1 VGSRTKDAQIWF
13 TVEYSDGD
21 RGDFKEEQIR
31 SMMKVADKAPVLESV
46 SIVVGSDTR
55 SISRSGTSSDS
66 SGGSGSGSSDGAGG
80 GGGGG
85 SGSGGSRSDGN
96 SSDGSRKRTL
106 RPARTV
112 ASERTKRQRGSHTI
126 AKHGAEFE
134 FQSRTTF
141 PGWVLDLGNQE
152 FKKDVPALAMFHH
165 SSNEIL
171 PDTDTLPTLASLLKP
186 PLS

>member
-1 VGSRTKDAQIWF
+1 MAWHRHWVSEWRVLEGARK
-13 TVEYSDGD
+13 
-21 RGDFKEEQIR
+21 
-31 SMMKVADKAPVLESV
+31 MKV
-46 SIVVGSDTR
+46 
-55 SISRSGTSSDS
+55 
-66 SGGSGSGSSDGAGG
+66 
-80 GGGGG
+80 
-85 SGSGGSRSDGN
+85 
-96 SSDGSRKRTL
+96 
-106 RPARTV
+106 TV

-171 PDTDTLPTLASLLKP
+171 PDTDTLPTLNGILQKGLNAVDRRCR
-186 PLS
+186 